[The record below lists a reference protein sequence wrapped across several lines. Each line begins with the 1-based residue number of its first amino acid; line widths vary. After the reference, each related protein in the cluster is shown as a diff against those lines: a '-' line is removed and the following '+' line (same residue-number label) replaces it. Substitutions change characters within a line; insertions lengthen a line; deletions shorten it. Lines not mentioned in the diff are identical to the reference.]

1 MVHSA
6 HIHCTIELLHLKARQ
21 GLRVCNI
28 YVLNFI
34 IVILY
39 CILLCMSSEDPFCMY
54 IYIVFPDVQREM
66 VCWCLRS
73 HQ

>member
-6 HIHCTIELLHLKARQ
+6 DIHFIIELLHLKARQ
-21 GLRVCNI
+21 GLRVCSI
-28 YVLNFI
+28 YVLNFF

-54 IYIVFPDVQREM
+54 TLSFLMFRER
-66 VCWCLRS
+66 WCAGV
-73 HQ
+73 